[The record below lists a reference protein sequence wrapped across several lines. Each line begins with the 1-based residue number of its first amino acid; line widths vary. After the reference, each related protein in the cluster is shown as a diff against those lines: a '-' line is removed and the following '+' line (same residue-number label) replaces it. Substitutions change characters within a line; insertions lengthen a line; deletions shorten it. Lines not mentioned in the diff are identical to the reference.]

1 MFALTVL
8 YDHPTDPAAFD
19 AHYDATHTALARDIP
34 HLRRL
39 TVARPAPAP
48 DGTRPAWHLIA
59 TLEFD
64 DQAAFDAGMG
74 SPQGQA
80 TVADLAN
87 FAGAGV
93 TLVPSPDTRR
103 IV

>member
-1 MFALTVL
+1 MFTLTVL
-8 YDHPTDPAAFD
+8 YDRPADPAAFD
-19 AHYDATHTALARDIP
+19 EHYDTTHTALARSIP
-34 HLRRL
+34 NLRRL

-48 DGTRPAWHLIA
+48 DGTSPAWHLIA

-80 TVADLAN
+80 TVADLAT
-87 FAGAGV
+87 FASAGV
-93 TLVPSPDTRR
+93 TLVPAPDTRR
-103 IV
+103 IL